1 MRSSTTIPQTTHQA
15 VRIIIPYPLGV
26 VFEQRMTQ
34 TILHKPT
41 RVLLADDHALVRA
54 GIRALLDRTPDIEVV
69 GESGDGLETLEM
81 VNSKSPDLVLLDIS
95 MPGLNGME
103 VLEGIHRDFSQTR
116 VIILTIH
123 DDPAYAVAAIRAGA
137 DGYLPKKAA
146 GDELVRAINAVMH
159 GDTYLSP
166 EISKESVADYKVAAE
181 TELTPRQLDVLRMIA
196 EGYSTKE
203 IARGLNISAKTVET
217 HRALLMQRLNIHD
230 VAGLVRYAIKT
241 GLVKM
246 SFLLLMMSSLPSSGH
261 S

>member
-1 MRSSTTIPQTTHQA
+1 MDKKTI
-15 VRIIIPYPLGV
+15 
-26 VFEQRMTQ
+26 
-34 TILHKPT
+34 

-54 GIRALLDRTPDIEVV
+54 GIKALLDNTQDIEVV
-69 GESGDGLETLEM
+69 AESGNGIQALELLKTTAL
-81 VNSKSPDLVLLDIS
+81 DLVLLDIS
-95 MPGLNGME
+95 MPGLSGME
-103 VLEGIHRDFSQTR
+103 VLERINEEYQEVK

-123 DDPAYAVAAIRAGA
+123 DDPAYAVGAIRAGA

-146 GDELVRAINAVMH
+146 GDELVRAIRAVMQ
-159 GDTYLSP
+159 GETYLSP
-166 EISKESVADYKVAAE
+166 EISKESLAEYKSTVRSE
-181 TELTPRQLDVLRMIA
+181 ELTPRQLDVLRMIA

-246 SFLLLMMSSLPSSGH
+246 SFLATLTYFVTAHLSYYS
-261 S
+261 

>member
-1 MRSSTTIPQTTHQA
+1 MDKKMI
-15 VRIIIPYPLGV
+15 
-26 VFEQRMTQ
+26 
-34 TILHKPT
+34 

-54 GIRALLDRTPDIEVV
+54 GIKALLDNTPDIEVV
-69 GESGDGLETLEM
+69 AESGNGIQALELMKTTAL
-81 VNSKSPDLVLLDIS
+81 DLVLLDIS
-95 MPGLNGME
+95 MPGLSGME
-103 VLEGIHRDFSQTR
+103 VLERINEEYRKVK

-123 DDPAYAVAAIRAGA
+123 DDPAYAVGAIRAGA

-146 GDELVRAINAVMH
+146 GDELVRAIRAVMQ
-159 GDTYLSP
+159 GETYLSP
-166 EISKESVADYKVAAE
+166 EISKESLAEYKSTVRSE
-181 TELTPRQLDVLRMIA
+181 ELTPRQLDVLRMIA

-246 SFLLLMMSSLPSSGH
+246 SFLATLTYSVTGH
-261 S
+261 LSYYS

>member
-1 MRSSTTIPQTTHQA
+1 MI
-15 VRIIIPYPLGV
+15 
-26 VFEQRMTQ
+26 
-34 TILHKPT
+34 

-54 GIRALLDRTPDIEVV
+54 GIKALLDNTPDIEVV
-69 GESGDGLETLEM
+69 AESGNGIQALELMKTTAL
-81 VNSKSPDLVLLDIS
+81 DLVLLDIS
-95 MPGLNGME
+95 MPGLSGME
-103 VLEGIHRDFSQTR
+103 VLERINEEYRKVK

-123 DDPAYAVAAIRAGA
+123 DDPAYAVGAIRAGA

-146 GDELVRAINAVMH
+146 GDELVRAIRAVMQ
-159 GDTYLSP
+159 GETYLSP
-166 EISKESVADYKVAAE
+166 EISKESLAEYKSTVRSE
-181 TELTPRQLDVLRMIA
+181 ELTPRQLDVLRMIA

-246 SFLLLMMSSLPSSGH
+246 SFLATLTYSVTGH
-261 S
+261 LSYYS